1 MKYLI
6 VVDMQKD
13 FVDGSLGSERAQAIV
28 EKVCQR
34 IEEYKTSGGRI
45 YATLDTH
52 FENYLDTAEGR
63 KLPVK
68 HCIKNTDGWRLDE
81 RVSSAL
87 GDSAKLVEK
96 LTFGSVALAQELA
109 DKLNEGDEVEL
120 CGLCTDICVVTNALL
135 IKAYVP
141 ETKIIVRA
149 DCCAGVT
156 EESHKAALKTMQACQ
171 IEVI

>member
-13 FVDGSLGSERAQAIV
+13 FVDGTLGSDNAKAIV
-28 EKVCQR
+28 DNVCRR
-34 IEEYKTSGGRI
+34 IEEYQKNGGKI

-52 FENYLDTAEGR
+52 FENYLNTAEGR

-68 HCIKNTDGWRLDE
+68 HCIKNTDGWRLNE
-81 RVSSAL
+81 KVASAL
-87 GDSAKLVEK
+87 ENKVKLIEK
-96 LTFGSVALAQELA
+96 LTFGSVALAKELA

-120 CGLCTDICVVTNALL
+120 CGLCTDICVVSNALL
-135 IKAYVP
+135 IKAYAP
-141 ETKIIVRA
+141 ETKVTVRA

-156 EESHKAALKTMQACQ
+156 EESHNAALMTMRSCQ
-171 IEVI
+171 INVK